1 MILSFMY
8 FIRMIDKFFVAL
20 AAFYLLAGCWCW
32 YEMKHAPTDKE
43 LWGEEL
49 E

>member
-1 MILSFMY
+1 MVCSFFM
-8 FIRMIDKFFVAL
+8 AL
-20 AAFYLLAGCWCW
+20 ATFYLLVGGWCW
-32 YEMKHAPTDKE
+32 HEMKYAPTDKE

>member
-8 FIRMIDKFFVAL
+8 FIRMIDKFLVAL
-20 AAFYLLAGCWCW
+20 AAFYLLAGCW
-32 YEMKHAPTDKE
+32 YEMKYAPTDKE

>member
-8 FIRMIDKFFVAL
+8 FIRMIDKFLVAL
-20 AAFYLLAGCWCW
+20 AAFYLLAGYWCW

>member
-1 MILSFMY
+1 MVCNI
-8 FIRMIDKFFVAL
+8 FVAL
-20 AAFYLLAGCWCW
+20 IAFYLLAGCW